1 MGTVLLVS
9 TVVMSVL
16 GFALASVVTDRITA
30 AKIETATVEIERARS
45 TVEYQLANSG
55 SSASLQARLNS
66 ARAGL
71 TQRAQE
77 SGDSASFY
85 EPVLVVEAPN
95 GSVTSSPEAYQI
107 PKRLGDYVTDGNVA
121 YQFATVERP
130 DGSAYDALIVG
141 TPTNGDL
148 SLIHI
153 SEPTRRD
160 WLSRMPSSA

>member
-1 MGTVLLVS
+1 MRHAWSTKLQVRFVGTVLLVS

-30 AKIETATVEIERARS
+30 AKIETASVEIERARS
-45 TVEYQLANSG
+45 TVDYQLANSG

-71 TQRAQE
+71 TQRVQE

-95 GSVTSSPEAYQI
+95 GSVTS
-107 PKRLGDYVTDGNVA
+107 
-121 YQFATVERP
+121 
-130 DGSAYDALIVG
+130 
-141 TPTNGDL
+141 
-148 SLIHI
+148 
-153 SEPTRRD
+153 
-160 WLSRMPSSA
+160 